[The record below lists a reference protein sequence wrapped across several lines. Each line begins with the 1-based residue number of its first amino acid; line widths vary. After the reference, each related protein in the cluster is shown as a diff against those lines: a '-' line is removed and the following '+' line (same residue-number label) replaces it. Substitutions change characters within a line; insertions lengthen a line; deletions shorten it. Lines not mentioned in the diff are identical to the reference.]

1 MKEELINNILM
12 MLKEH
17 GIPIN
22 GLHDEMVLLFRNV
35 ECTPL
40 ETSLALIDET
50 ENERL
55 IKAFLAAKMIKGC
68 TEQTISFYGKE
79 LKQILEKIQKHVT
92 EITADDIR
100 VYIAYRL
107 VNDKVSKTT
116 ADNEIR
122 ILRAFYAYLSAN
134 DIVSKNIML
143 QIECIKPDRKKKAA
157 FTEMEVEQLRSAC
170 RDARETAVVELL
182 LSTGCRVSE
191 LVSIQISEILNDRV
205 TVHGKGNKDR
215 IVYLN
220 AKAQLAIQ
228 TYLSQR
234 NDDNP
239 YLFSKGIRFSS
250 KEWNHYIKHNEL
262 HLWWQIPEMV
272 GNGHTNKGSIEI
284 AVRELGKSVGVAA
297 HPHKFRRTCATL
309 ALRRGMPIEQVSKM
323 LGHEQLTTTQ
333 LYLDLQ
339 EEELE
344 IAHKK
349 YVT

>member
-17 GIPIN
+17 GISIN

-250 KEWNHYIKHNEL
+250 KEWNHYIKQNEL